1 MTLVGD
7 PQDYI
12 MIFGGVTNETVTS
25 SDGVKSLI
33 KVNNCSP
40 INLYRK
46 LWEISGSFILDLPSG
61 VSFFLTPKKTQA
73 KENIQL

>member
-25 SDGVKSLI
+25 SDGYKSLI
-33 KVNNCSP
+33 KVS
-40 INLYRK
+40 LFS
-46 LWEISGSFILDLPSG
+46 LL
-61 VSFFLTPKKTQA
+61 
-73 KENIQL
+73 

>member
-33 KVNNCSP
+33 KVR
-40 INLYRK
+40 NLK
-46 LWEISGSFILDLPSG
+46 LKF
-61 VSFFLTPKKTQA
+61 
-73 KENIQL
+73 

>member
-25 SDGVKSLI
+25 SDGYKSLI
-33 KVNNCSP
+33 K
-40 INLYRK
+40 
-46 LWEISGSFILDLPSG
+46 
-61 VSFFLTPKKTQA
+61 KTLGDQWVFY
-73 KENIQL
+73 IRSS